1 MIFIVLILLYFTFLL
16 GIGFIAKKRS
26 NNTPEDYFLAGRSF
40 GVIVLFFS
48 LAATNFSAF
57 TFLGFAGNAYKS
69 GFGQYGIMAFGTG
82 FMAIMF
88 YVIGRKVWLLGKT
101 NGYVTPAELI
111 GAHFNSLK
119 LRILVM
125 GVMVIFTIP
134 YLATQAIGAGMIVEY
149 VTQGEFSWM
158 IGSVVTML
166 VIMVYVL
173 FGGMRGSG
181 WTDVIQGI
189 IMTFALVLAVIFV
202 ARGLGGF
209 EQANLNAYQMNPSS
223 FTRPGIIGSFTPM
236 IWLSFLLLWL
246 FADPMFPQIFS
257 RFYTAKNQQSLKYS
271 MVLYP
276 LLISFLFLC
285 PVLIGVWAHGSPMD
299 ISVGSSDMILPFMVE
314 NYAPSAVFLFVMLG
328 ALAALMSTADS
339 QLLSLSTMISQDIPF
354 HKNRFSKIFLGK
366 LMIILLT
373 GFGISY
379 VILGWDPNVGIMGTL
394 VQTTFPGL
402 AVLFPTV
409 IAILYWKGVDEW
421 GCIIS
426 IIGGEIIVFIL
437 TFNIIPSFGILS
449 GVWGVS
455 GASILLFGV
464 SFFKNMKKPMIES

>member
-1 MIFIVLILLYFTFLL
+1 MVLFYFLLLL
-16 GIGFIAKKRS
+16 GIGYYAKKKS
-26 NNTPEDYFLAGRSF
+26 TDSPEDYFLAGRSF

-57 TFLGFAGNAYKS
+57 TFLGFAGNAYNT

-88 YVIGRKVWLLGKT
+88 YIIGRKVWLLGKT
-101 NGYVTPAELI
+101 YGYVTPAELI
-111 GAHFNSLK
+111 GKHFNSLK

-125 GVMVIFTIP
+125 VVMVLFTIP
-134 YLATQAIGAGMIVEY
+134 YLATQAIGAGILLEY
-149 VTQGEFSWM
+149 VTNGGFQWM
-158 IGSVVTML
+158 IGAIVTMV

-189 IMTFALVLAVIFV
+189 IMTIALILAVIFV
-202 ARGLGGF
+202 ANGLGGF
-209 EQANLNAYQMNPSS
+209 EQANLQSFQMQSNS
-223 FTRPGIIGSFTPM
+223 FSRPGITGYFTPQ

-257 RFYTAKNQQSLKYS
+257 RFYTAKNQHSLKYA

-276 LLISFLFLC
+276 LLVSFLFIC
-285 PVLIGVWAHGSPMD
+285 PVLIGMWAHGSGTN
-299 ISVGSSDMILPFMVE
+299 ISLQTSDMILPYMVE
-314 NYAPSAVFLFVMLG
+314 TFAPSSIFLFVMIG

-354 HKNRFSKIFLGK
+354 KTDKISSISLGK
-366 LMIILLT
+366 IMVILLT
-373 GFGISY
+373 CFSIFYVVLGF
-379 VILGWDPNVGIMGTL
+379 DPNSGIMGTL

-409 IAILYWKGVDEW
+409 ISVLYWKNTNEW
-421 GCIIS
+421 GCIFS
-426 IIGGEIIVFIL
+426 IIFGELFVFLI
-437 TFNIIPSFGILS
+437 TFGVIPSFGILS
-449 GVWGVS
+449 GIWGVFIA
-455 GASILLFGV
+455 GIILIFINLLFKE
-464 SFFKNMKKPMIES
+464 KNSQIC